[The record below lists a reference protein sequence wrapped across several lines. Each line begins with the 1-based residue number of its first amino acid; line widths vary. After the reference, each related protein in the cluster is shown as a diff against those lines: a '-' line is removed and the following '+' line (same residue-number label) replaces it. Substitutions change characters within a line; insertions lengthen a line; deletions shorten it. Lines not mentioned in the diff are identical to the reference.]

1 MPDQSGLGMDLSH
14 RRRSPCRESG
24 ARLPDHQGPTSFEYL
39 DHILLPGGDRRA
51 GLGLRHCVQSIGCTP
66 IPVDPRISRCMRPP
80 ENDTM
85 LLVIE
90 ALTKSYPSR
99 GGQSLALA
107 EINFGIEEGEFV
119 SLVGPSG
126 CGKSTI
132 LALAAGLIPP
142 STGRITLDGSIVR
155 KAGADRGMVFQQAN
169 LFPWLTVFENVTFG
183 LTLKANRVPGN
194 DAHGIFLLAQADSLL
209 ETVGLAAFRDHYP
222 RQLSGRMRQR
232 ASLVRALVTSPR
244 ILLMDEPFGAL
255 DAQTREEMQE
265 LLMHLCRRQG
275 TTVLF
280 VTHDVEEALI
290 LWDLVLGMEV
300 NPQAII
306 AEVPVSLERPRHLDM
321 RTDPIFVEL
330 RARMFDLLRHRVRKA
345 TSQKVVNDGT
355 AEAEN
360 R

>member
-1 MPDQSGLGMDLSH
+1 
-14 RRRSPCRESG
+14 
-24 ARLPDHQGPTSFEYL
+24 
-39 DHILLPGGDRRA
+39 
-51 GLGLRHCVQSIGCTP
+51 
-66 IPVDPRISRCMRPP
+66 
-80 ENDTM
+80 M

-99 GGQSLALA
+99 DGQSLALA

-132 LALAAGLIPP
+132 LTLAAGLIPP
-142 STGRITLDGSIVR
+142 STGRITLDGSTVGR
-155 KAGADRGMVFQQAN
+155 AGADRGMVFQQAN

-183 LTLKANRVPGN
+183 LTLKANRVSRN
-194 DAHGIFLLAQADSLL
+194 DERVLLAQADSLL
-209 ETVGLAAFRDHYP
+209 QAVGLAVFRDHYP
-222 RQLSGRMRQR
+222 RQLSGGMRQR
-232 ASLVRALVTSPR
+232 AALVRALVTSPR

-280 VTHDVEEALI
+280 VTHDVEEAL
-290 LWDLVLGMEV
+290 LLSDRVLVMQAHPG
-300 NPQAII
+300 AII

-321 RTDPIFVEL
+321 RADPIFVEL
-330 RARMFDLLRHRVRKA
+330 RARIFDLLHHRIRKDV
-345 TSQKVVNDGT
+345 SQMVVSNGT

-360 R
+360 RLRQA

>member
-1 MPDQSGLGMDLSH
+1 
-14 RRRSPCRESG
+14 
-24 ARLPDHQGPTSFEYL
+24 
-39 DHILLPGGDRRA
+39 
-51 GLGLRHCVQSIGCTP
+51 
-66 IPVDPRISRCMRPP
+66 
-80 ENDTM
+80 M
-85 LLVIE
+85 LLMVE

-99 GGQSLALA
+99 DGQSLALS

-132 LALAAGLIPP
+132 LTLAAGLIPP
-142 STGRITLDGSIVR
+142 STGRITLDGSTVG
-155 KAGADRGMVFQQAN
+155 KAAADRGMVFQQAN

-183 LTLKANRVPGN
+183 LTLKANRVPRN
-194 DAHGIFLLAQADSLL
+194 DERVLLAQADSLL
-209 ETVGLAAFRDHYP
+209 QAVGLAAFRDNHP
-222 RQLSGRMRQR
+222 RQLSGGMRQR
-232 ASLVRALVTSPR
+232 AALVRALVTRPR

-280 VTHDVEEALI
+280 VTHDVEEAL
-290 LWDLVLGMEV
+290 LLSDRVLVMQAHPG
-300 NPQAII
+300 AII

-321 RTDPIFVEL
+321 RADPIFVEL
-330 RARMFDLLRHRVRKA
+330 RARLFDLLHRRVRKDI
-345 TSQKVVNDGT
+345 SQMVVSDGT

-360 R
+360 RLRQA

>member
-1 MPDQSGLGMDLSH
+1 
-14 RRRSPCRESG
+14 
-24 ARLPDHQGPTSFEYL
+24 
-39 DHILLPGGDRRA
+39 
-51 GLGLRHCVQSIGCTP
+51 
-66 IPVDPRISRCMRPP
+66 
-80 ENDTM
+80 M
-85 LLVIE
+85 LLMIE
-90 ALTKSYPSR
+90 ALTKTYPSR
-99 GGQSLALA
+99 DGQSPALA
-107 EINFGIEEGEFV
+107 EINFSIEEGEFV

-183 LTLKANRVPGN
+183 LTLKANRVSRN
-194 DAHGIFLLAQADSLL
+194 DARGIFLQADSLL
-209 ETVGLAAFRDHYP
+209 EAVGLAAFRDHYP
-222 RQLSGRMRQR
+222 RQLSGGMRQR
-232 ASLVRALVTSPR
+232 AALVRALVTKPR

-290 LWDLVLGMEV
+290 LSDRVLVMQAHPG
-300 NPQAII
+300 AII
-306 AEVPVSLERPRHLDM
+306 AEVPVSLERPRDLDM
-321 RTDPIFVEL
+321 RADPIFVEL
-330 RARMFDLLRHRVRKA
+330 RARMFDLLHHRVRKA
-345 TSQKVVNDGT
+345 ISQMVVNDGT

-360 R
+360 RLRQA

>member
-1 MPDQSGLGMDLSH
+1 
-14 RRRSPCRESG
+14 
-24 ARLPDHQGPTSFEYL
+24 
-39 DHILLPGGDRRA
+39 
-51 GLGLRHCVQSIGCTP
+51 
-66 IPVDPRISRCMRPP
+66 
-80 ENDTM
+80 M

-90 ALTKSYPSR
+90 ALTKSYPLR
-99 GGQSLALA
+99 EGRSLALT

-132 LALAAGLIPP
+132 LTLAAGLIPP
-142 STGRITLDGSIVR
+142 STGRITLDGSTVG

-183 LTLKANRVPGN
+183 LTLKANRVPRN
-194 DAHGIFLLAQADSLL
+194 DERVLLAQADSLL
-209 ETVGLAAFRDHYP
+209 QAVGLAAFRDHYP
-222 RQLSGRMRQR
+222 RQLSGGMRQR
-232 ASLVRALVTSPR
+232 AALVRALVTRPR

-290 LWDLVLGMEV
+290 LSDRVLVMQAHPG
-300 NPQAII
+300 AII

-321 RTDPIFVEL
+321 RADPIFVEL
-330 RARMFDLLRHRVRKA
+330 RARVFDLLHHRVRKDI
-345 TSQKVVNDGT
+345 SQMVVSNGT

-360 R
+360 RLRQA

>member
-1 MPDQSGLGMDLSH
+1 M
-14 RRRSPCRESG
+14 
-24 ARLPDHQGPTSFEYL
+24 
-39 DHILLPGGDRRA
+39 
-51 GLGLRHCVQSIGCTP
+51 
-66 IPVDPRISRCMRPP
+66 
-80 ENDTM
+80 M
-85 LLVIE
+85 LLAIE

-99 GGQSLALA
+99 EGQSLALT

-132 LALAAGLIPP
+132 LTLAAGLIPP
-142 STGRITLDGSIVR
+142 STGRITLDGSTVG

-183 LTLKANRVPGN
+183 LTLKANRVPRN
-194 DAHGIFLLAQADSLL
+194 DERVLLAQADSLL
-209 ETVGLAAFRDHYP
+209 QAVGLAAFRDHYP
-222 RQLSGRMRQR
+222 RQLSGGMRQR
-232 ASLVRALVTSPR
+232 AALVRALVTKPR

-265 LLMHLCRRQG
+265 LLMHLCGRQG

-290 LWDLVLGMEV
+290 LSDRVLVMQAHPG
-300 NPQAII
+300 AII

-321 RTDPIFVEL
+321 RVDPIFVEL
-330 RARMFDLLRHRVRKA
+330 RARMFDLLHHRVRKDI
-345 TSQKVVNDGT
+345 SQMVVSDGT

-360 R
+360 RLRQA

>member
-1 MPDQSGLGMDLSH
+1 M
-14 RRRSPCRESG
+14 
-24 ARLPDHQGPTSFEYL
+24 
-39 DHILLPGGDRRA
+39 
-51 GLGLRHCVQSIGCTP
+51 
-66 IPVDPRISRCMRPP
+66 DPRISRCLVSLSNWRFLLLRSRQKPRFLPAETKLMSEKAPQATFSNEIAPP
-80 ENDTM
+80 ESDTM

-99 GGQSLALA
+99 DGQSLALA

-132 LALAAGLIPP
+132 LTLAAGLIPP
-142 STGRITLDGSIVR
+142 STGRITLDGSTVV

-183 LTLKANRVPGN
+183 LTLKANRVPRN
-194 DAHGIFLLAQADSLL
+194 DERVLLAQADSLL
-209 ETVGLAAFRDHYP
+209 QAVGLAAFRDHYP
-222 RQLSGRMRQR
+222 RQLSGGMRQR
-232 ASLVRALVTSPR
+232 AALVRALVTRPR

-290 LWDLVLGMEV
+290 LSDRVLVMQAHPG
-300 NPQAII
+300 AII
-306 AEVPVSLERPRHLDM
+306 AEVPVSLERPRQLDM
-321 RTDPIFVEL
+321 RADPIFVEL
-330 RARMFDLLRHRVRKA
+330 RARMFDLLHHRVRRDI
-345 TSQKVVNDGT
+345 SQMVVSNGT

-360 R
+360 RLRQA

>member
-1 MPDQSGLGMDLSH
+1 
-14 RRRSPCRESG
+14 
-24 ARLPDHQGPTSFEYL
+24 
-39 DHILLPGGDRRA
+39 
-51 GLGLRHCVQSIGCTP
+51 
-66 IPVDPRISRCMRPP
+66 
-80 ENDTM
+80 M
-85 LLVIE
+85 LLKIE

-99 GGQSLALA
+99 DRRPPALA

-132 LALAAGLIPP
+132 LALVAGLIPP
-142 STGRITLDGSIVR
+142 SSGRILLDGSIVG

-183 LTLKANRVPGN
+183 LTLKANRVPRN
-194 DAHGIFLLAQADSLL
+194 DARALTSRADSLL
-209 ETVGLAAFRDHYP
+209 EAVGLAAFRDHHP
-222 RQLSGRMRQR
+222 RQLSGGMRQR
-232 ASLVRALVTSPR
+232 AALVRALVTSPR

-290 LWDLVLGMEV
+290 LSDRVLVMQAHPG
-300 NPQAII
+300 AII
-306 AEVPVSLERPRHLDM
+306 AEVPVSLERSRHLDM
-321 RTDPIFVEL
+321 RADPVFVKL
-330 RARMFDLLRHRVRKA
+330 RARMVDLLHHRVRKDIA
-345 TSQKVVNDGT
+345 QMVVSDGT

-360 R
+360 RLRQA

>member
-1 MPDQSGLGMDLSH
+1 
-14 RRRSPCRESG
+14 
-24 ARLPDHQGPTSFEYL
+24 
-39 DHILLPGGDRRA
+39 
-51 GLGLRHCVQSIGCTP
+51 
-66 IPVDPRISRCMRPP
+66 
-80 ENDTM
+80 M
-85 LLVIE
+85 LLMIE

-99 GGQSLALA
+99 DGQSPALA
-107 EINFGIEEGEFV
+107 EINFGIAEGEFV

-142 STGRITLDGSIVR
+142 STGCITLDGSVVR

-169 LFPWLTVFENVTFG
+169 LFPWLTVLENVTFG
-183 LTLKANRVPGN
+183 LTLKANRVPRN
-194 DAHGIFLLAQADSLL
+194 DARGKSLPARADSLL
-209 ETVGLAAFRDHYP
+209 GAVGLAAFRDHYP
-222 RQLSGRMRQR
+222 RQLSGGMRQR
-232 ASLVRALVTSPR
+232 AALVRALVTKPR

-290 LWDLVLGMEV
+290 LSDRVLVMQAHPG
-300 NPQAII
+300 AII

-321 RTDPIFVEL
+321 RADPIFVEL
-330 RARMFDLLRHRVRKA
+330 RARMFDLLHHRVRKA
-345 TSQKVVNDGT
+345 ISQMVVNDGM

-360 R
+360 RLRQA

>member
-1 MPDQSGLGMDLSH
+1 
-14 RRRSPCRESG
+14 
-24 ARLPDHQGPTSFEYL
+24 
-39 DHILLPGGDRRA
+39 
-51 GLGLRHCVQSIGCTP
+51 
-66 IPVDPRISRCMRPP
+66 
-80 ENDTM
+80 M
-85 LLVIE
+85 LLAIE

-99 GGQSLALA
+99 EGQSLALT

-132 LALAAGLIPP
+132 LTLAAGLIPP
-142 STGRITLDGSIVR
+142 STGRITLDGSTVV

-183 LTLKANRVPGN
+183 LTLKANRVPRN
-194 DAHGIFLLAQADSLL
+194 DERVLLAQADSLL
-209 ETVGLAAFRDHYP
+209 QAVGLAAFRDHYP
-222 RQLSGRMRQR
+222 RQLSGGMRQR
-232 ASLVRALVTSPR
+232 AALVRALVTRPR

-290 LWDLVLGMEV
+290 LSDRVLVMQAHPG
-300 NPQAII
+300 AII

-321 RTDPIFVEL
+321 RADPIFVEL
-330 RARMFDLLRHRVRKA
+330 RARMFDLLHHRVRRDI
-345 TSQKVVNDGT
+345 SQMVVSNGT

-360 R
+360 RLRQA